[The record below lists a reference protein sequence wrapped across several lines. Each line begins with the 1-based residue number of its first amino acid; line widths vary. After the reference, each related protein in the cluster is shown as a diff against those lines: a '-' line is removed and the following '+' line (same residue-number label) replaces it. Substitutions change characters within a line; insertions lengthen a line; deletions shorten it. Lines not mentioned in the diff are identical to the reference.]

1 MKWNYDFEIAALA
14 FEIVLLIFYFAKR
27 HLPTKKNK
35 YFILAMCTGCLA
47 TFMDIVSGVANE
59 YWSVV
64 PMEMLQTANVVYFIS
79 LASNTL
85 LLFIYILSVTDQ
97 LDTVRT
103 PLFWIYCI
111 PFIILLLMALATPFT
126 GAIYYF
132 DPVQGYM
139 HGPASITNYILNAF
153 YLMLG
158 VVYVI
163 VYRNRISRLH
173 MYSIVSLLVLLC
185 LGAVLQSTFF
195 PWILLTNAFS
205 CFAMC
210 IVYLSLQNPDMYI
223 DKETGLFNRDGYIE
237 YLKELMSS
245 GVEFSFL
252 VICLDNFRSVQTVYG
267 EDKAQRALK
276 EAIAYVRKNYSD
288 DHVFRYS
295 EDTYIVLTPSKFDI
309 EHGMEFGRK
318 RLDAGFVIGGEHI
331 RFSVV
336 FVVLPYEI
344 LDNNINRTQSI
355 LDFSLK
361 SVSAGAKG
369 NIIVDDEL
377 ISSSRRQNDIE
388 IALEKT
394 IEKKSV
400 QIYFM
405 PIFSPVTEKMERA
418 EVLARIF
425 DRNVGFIPPKEFI
438 AEAEKNGSII
448 ALGRHVFE
456 KTCEFIKEQEPEMYG
471 VTRISVNLSVMQLMQ
486 EGMAEEFI
494 GISNKNGVPMDKI
507 SFDIAEVIDTDR
519 DGIAQNN
526 MKILAE
532 AGAEF
537 ALNGYGSGYSS
548 LENIM
553 KLPISLVKIDR
564 SLVLSYFEKDSM
576 LLPDVIEM
584 FRNQKLKIVLVGVET
599 KDMARRLSVMGCD
612 YLQGYFYSRTLPA
625 RDFLGLMKR
634 AGNNQA

>member
-1 MKWNYDFEIAALA
+1 MKYNFDFEIAALA

-27 HLPTKKNK
+27 HLPTKKNR
-35 YFILAMCTGCLA
+35 YFIFAMCSGCLA
-47 TFMDIVSGVANE
+47 TTMDIVSGVANE
-59 YWSVV
+59 YWRAI
-64 PMEMLQTANVVYFIS
+64 PIELLQTVNVIYFLS

-97 LDTVRT
+97 LDVIRT
-103 PLFWIYCI
+103 PLFIVYCI
-111 PFIILLLMALATPFT
+111 PVVILLIMAVSTPFT

-132 DPVQGYM
+132 DTVMGYT
-139 HGPASITNYILNAF
+139 HGPTAVTNYILNAI
-153 YLMLG
+153 YLILG

-163 VYRNRISRLH
+163 VYRSRISRLH

-185 LGAVLQSTFF
+185 MGAVLQSLFF
-195 PWILLTNAFS
+195 PRVLLTNAFS

-210 IVYLSLQNPDMYI
+210 IVYLSLQNPDLYI
-223 DKETGLFNRDGYIE
+223 DKETGLFNRDGYVE
-237 YLKELMSS
+237 YFKELVGS
-245 GVEFSFL
+245 GVEFGFR
-252 VICLDNFRSVQTVYG
+252 VVCLDNYRSVKTVYG
-267 EDKAQRALK
+267 EEKTQRALK
-276 EAIAYVRKNYSD
+276 EAIGYVRKNYSD
-288 DHVFRYS
+288 DHIFRYR
-295 EDTYIVLTPSKFDI
+295 EDTYIVLSPAKFDV
-309 EHGMEFGRK
+309 EHAMEFGRK

-336 FVVLPYEI
+336 FIVLPYEL
-344 LDNNINRTQSI
+344 LDNDIKRTQSI
-355 LDFSLK
+355 LDYALK

-369 NIIVDDEL
+369 DMIVDDEL
-377 ISSSRRQNDIE
+377 VSNSKRQNDIE
-388 IALEKT
+388 IALEKS

-425 DRNVGFIPPKEFI
+425 DNNVGFIPPREFI

-448 ALGRHVFE
+448 SLGRHIFE
-456 KTCEFIKEQEPEMYG
+456 KTCEFIKEQEPETYG
-471 VTRISVNLSVMQLMQ
+471 VSRISVNLSAMQLMQ
-486 EGMAEEFI
+486 DGMAEEFI
-494 GISNKNGVPMDKI
+494 GISNKNGVSMDKI

-519 DGIAQNN
+519 DGIAQIN
-526 MKILAE
+526 MNLLAE

-537 ALNGYGSGYSS
+537 ALNGYGSGFSS

-553 KLPISLVKIDR
+553 KLPISMVKIDR
-564 SLVLSYFEKDSM
+564 SLVISYFEKDSM

-612 YLQGYFYSRTLPA
+612 YLQGYFYSRTLPV

-634 AGNNQA
+634 SGNA

>member
-1 MKWNYDFEIAALA
+1 MRYNFDFEIAALA

-35 YFILAMCTGCLA
+35 YFIFAMCSGCLA
-47 TFMDIVSGVANE
+47 TIMDIISGVANE
-59 YWSVV
+59 YWRVI
-64 PMEMLQTANVVYFIS
+64 PMEILHTVNVIYFLS
-79 LASNTL
+79 LAINTL

-97 LDTVRT
+97 LDVIRT
-103 PLFWIYCI
+103 PLFMIYCI
-111 PFIILLLMALATPFT
+111 PAVILVIMSVSTPFT

-132 DPVQGYM
+132 HTVMGYT
-139 HGPASITNYILNAF
+139 HGPTAITNYILNAI
-153 YLMLG
+153 YLILG

-163 VYRNRISRLH
+163 VYRSRISKLH
-173 MYSIVSLLVLLC
+173 MCSIISLLVLLC
-185 LGAVLQSTFF
+185 MGAVLQGLFF
-195 PWILLTNAFS
+195 PRVLLTNAFS

-210 IVYLSLQNPDMYI
+210 IVYLSLQNPDLYI

-237 YLKELMSS
+237 YLKELTSS
-245 GVEFSFL
+245 GVEFCFL
-252 VICLDNFRSVQTVYG
+252 VACLDNYRSVKTVYG
-267 EDKAQRALK
+267 EEKAQKALK
-276 EAIAYVRKNYSD
+276 EAIGYVRKNYSD
-288 DHVFRYS
+288 DHIFRYNQ
-295 EDTYIVLTPSKFDI
+295 DTYIVLTPAKLDVESAT
-309 EHGMEFGRK
+309 EYTRK

-336 FVVLPYEI
+336 FIVMPFEMLDNDLKRTQNI
-344 LDNNINRTQSI
+344 LDYA
-355 LDFSLK
+355 LK
-361 SVSAGAKG
+361 SVSSGAKG
-369 NIIVDDEL
+369 NIIVDDDL
-377 ISSSRRQNDIE
+377 VSSSQRQNDIE
-388 IALEKT
+388 IALEKS

-425 DRNVGFIPPKEFI
+425 DKNVGFIPPREFI

-448 ALGRHVFE
+448 SLGRHIFE
-456 KTCEFIKEQEPEMYG
+456 KTCEFIKEQEPETYG
-471 VTRISVNLSVMQLMQ
+471 VSRISVNLSAMQLMQ

-494 GISNKNGVPMDKI
+494 GISNKNGVSMDKI

-519 DGIAQNN
+519 DGIAQMN
-526 MKILAE
+526 MNVLAE

-537 ALNGYGSGYSS
+537 ALNGYGSGFSS

-553 KLPISLVKIDR
+553 KLPISMVKIDR
-564 SLVLSYFEKDSM
+564 SLVISYFENDSM

-612 YLQGYFYSRTLPA
+612 YLQGYFYSRTLPI

-634 AGNNQA
+634 SGNT